1 MVCRRYCCIISLAE
15 EDTVSVLSL
24 LLSDTRKHDDDE
36 RLADLLDKLTAS
48 LQAHNLDFGLC

>member
-1 MVCRRYCCIISLAE
+1 M
-15 EDTVSVLSL
+15 SVLSL